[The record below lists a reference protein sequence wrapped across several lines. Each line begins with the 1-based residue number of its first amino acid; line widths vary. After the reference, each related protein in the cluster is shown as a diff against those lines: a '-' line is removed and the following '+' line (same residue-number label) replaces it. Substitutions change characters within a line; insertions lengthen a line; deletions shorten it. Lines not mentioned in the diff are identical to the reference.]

1 MSINNEKIYWR
12 GYEELTNDLE
22 FVKNAESEFNMPG
35 EEEKSLLADRRDFL
49 KAMGFGIAAV
59 SLAACEAP
67 VKHAIPLLN
76 KPEEYDPGIANYY
89 ASSFFE
95 GGDYC
100 SILVKTREG
109 RPIKIEGNKLSSVTR
124 GGTSVKTQASVLG
137 LYDNNRYKGPK
148 KGSQNIEWS
157 ALDEEVKQKLD
168 AVKASG
174 KTIYLVSNTNISPS
188 SNAAIAR
195 FAAAYG
201 NVKYVQ
207 YDTHSAHGLLEA
219 VAESTGQRVLP
230 SFDFSK
236 AKTVVSLGADFLGT
250 WISPTE
256 YSSQFA
262 ATRRVGPQ
270 NKEMSRLYVF
280 ESLMSL
286 TGANADYRTSV
297 KPSETGLLAAELY
310 NSVASLLGQP
320 GIDGVAR
327 AKNSRFIDKAA
338 KDLVE
343 HQGHSLVV
351 AGSNDKNI
359 QKLVLQLNMM
369 LKNSGNTLS
378 FATPAY
384 LRKGNDAE
392 MVQLS
397 EALKAGQAG
406 AVLFMNCNPVY
417 DFPAGGEIKANLAK
431 ADLSL
436 SFAYTPD
443 ETAAAC
449 QYVAPN
455 HYFLESWG
463 DAEPKKGYLSLV
475 QPTITPIF
483 KTRQAEESL
492 LLWAGQSGS
501 YYDFVKGF
509 WKSNLYPEQK
519 FGYSTFKDF
528 WNYSLHD
535 GIFEVNGE
543 SPRRAAA
550 AAAASDSTATAAP
563 VAASV
568 QVKLPEPAVNVNLS
582 GLGAAIS
589 AGAQAS
595 AAGAYELVVYEKVGM
610 GSGSQA
616 GNPWLQEFP
625 DPVTRACWENYLT
638 IPMSLAKEK
647 GIAVKE
653 GQTVK
658 VTLKAGGK
666 SVTLPALVQPGQNS
680 QTLGIALGYGRT
692 ETGKTGK
699 DVGVNAY
706 PFVGLSADGLKYA
719 TAGAS
724 IEVAGEIHKVAHVQ
738 THHTVMG
745 RKVVQETTLERYSK
759 DQKDGRYFP
768 VITTPNGEEP
778 ANQYSLWYNDE
789 EAKKTGAADKLEGY
803 PNPNAVGPN
812 KRPNHMWGMVVDM
825 NTCFGCGACV
835 VACNAE
841 NNVPV
846 VGKQEV
852 LNRREMHWIRI
863 DRYYSTDM
871 TKKQAE
877 KDGVGTLDMYRQMEM
892 ASDDP
897 EVTFQP
903 LMCQHCNNAPCETV
917 CPVAATTHSTE
928 GLNQMAYN
936 RCIGTRYCAN
946 NCPYKVRRFNW
957 FSYPENSDFDFN
969 VNNNLGKM
977 VLNPDV
983 TVRARGVMEKC
994 TMCVQRIQEGKL
1006 HAKKESRRPVDGEIN
1021 VACAQA
1027 CPSAAITFGDV
1038 SDKDSRISRLLA
1050 EHAEG
1055 RAYTLLEEISTR
1067 PSVVYLS
1074 KVRNKA

>member
-89 ASSFFE
+89 ASTFFD

-100 SILVKTREG
+100 SVLVKTREG
-109 RPIKIEGNKLSSVTR
+109 RPIKIEGNKLSSLTK

-137 LYDNNRYKGPK
+137 LYDNNRYKGPG
-148 KGSQNIEWS
+148 KGNQKLEWA
-157 ALDEEVKQKLD
+157 ALDEEVKQKLE
-168 AVKASG
+168 AIKASG
-174 KTIYLVSNTNISPS
+174 KTLYLISNTNISPS
-188 SNAAIAR
+188 SGAAISR
-195 FAAAYG
+195 FSAAFG

-207 YDTHSAHGLLEA
+207 YDTYSAQGLLDA

-230 SFDFSK
+230 GYDFSK
-236 AKTVVSLGADFLGT
+236 AKTIVSLGADFLGT

-256 YSSQFA
+256 YSHQFA
-262 ATRRVGPQ
+262 KTRRVGPQ
-270 NKEMSRLYVF
+270 KKEMSRLYVF

-297 KPSETGLLAAELY
+297 KPSESGLIAAELY
-310 NSVASLLGQP
+310 NAVAALLGQP
-320 GIDGVAR
+320 GIDGVPKS
-327 AKNSRFIDKAA
+327 KNNRFVDKAA
-338 KDLVE
+338 KDLVA
-343 HQGHSLVV
+343 HQGSSLVV
-351 AGSNDKNI
+351 DGSNDKNI
-359 QKLVLQLNMM
+359 QKLVLQLNVM
-369 LKNSGNTLS
+369 LKNIGNTLS
-378 FATPAY
+378 FASPS
-384 LRKGNDAE
+384 LLKKGNDAE
-392 MVQLS
+392 MLQFA
-397 EALKAGQAG
+397 ETLKNGQAG
-406 AVLFMNCNPVY
+406 GVLFMNCNPVY
-417 DFPAGGEIKANLAK
+417 DFPKGAEIKSNLSK

-436 SFAYTPD
+436 SFAYAPD
-443 ETAAAC
+443 ETSAAC
-449 QYVAPN
+449 QFVAPN

-463 DAEPKKGYLSLV
+463 DAEPKKGYFSLV
-475 QPTITPIF
+475 QPAITPIF

-492 LLWAGQSGS
+492 LVWAGQTES
-501 YYDFVKGF
+501 YYDFVKGY
-509 WKSNLYPEQK
+509 WKANMYPSQK
-519 FGYSTFKDF
+519 FGYNTFKDF

-535 GIFEVNGE
+535 GIFEVNGQNPRKAE
-543 SPRRAAA
+543 SSGSASQDSL
-550 AAAASDSTATAAP
+550 AASAPAP
-563 VAASV
+563 VMVS
-568 QVKLPEPAVNVNLS
+568 LPEPQVNVNLS
-582 GLGAAIS
+582 GVAAGI
-589 AGAQAS
+589 AAS
-595 AAGAYELVVYEKVGM
+595 AQGGSGFELVVYEKVGM
-610 GSGSQA
+610 GTGSQA
-616 GNPWLQEFP
+616 NNPWLQEFP

-647 GIAVKE
+647 GISVKE
-653 GQTVK
+653 GKTVK
-658 VTLKAGGK
+658 INLKAGGK
-666 SVTLPALVQPGQNS
+666 TITLPAIVQPGQNG
-680 QTLGIALGYGRT
+680 QTLGIALGYGRA

-699 DVGVNAY
+699 DIGAHACPLISVSSE
-706 PFVGLSADGLKYA
+706 GLRYFS
-719 TAGAS
+719 AGAS
-724 IEVAGEIHKVAHVQ
+724 IEVAGESHQVAHVQ

-759 DQKDGRYFP
+759 DQKDGRFYP
-768 VITTPNGEEP
+768 LITTPNGEEP

-789 EAKKTGAADKLEGY
+789 EAKANGQKDKLEGY

-871 TKKQAE
+871 SKQKAE
-877 KDGVGTLDMYRQMEM
+877 KEGVGTLDMYRQMEM

-903 LMCQHCNNAPCETV
+903 MMCQHCNNAPCETV

-957 FSYPENSDFDFN
+957 FSYPENSEFDFN

-1006 HAKKESRRPVDGEIN
+1006 YAKKESRRPVDGEIN

-1027 CPSAAITFGDV
+1027 CPSGAITFGDV
-1038 SDKDSRISRLLA
+1038 SDKNSEISRLLA
-1050 EHAEG
+1050 EHGEG